1 MFQRIENCPSC
12 GSTELSNHMIV
23 QDHFFSKESFHLSK
37 CTQCSLIFTNPIPSE
52 SRLSYYYETEN
63 YLSHHDSNSALGL
76 VYKFLRH
83 INTKYKADIVR
94 KEHSTAKKLLDFGC
108 GTGTFLEHIRNHYAC
123 CGVELNEEARK
134 ITEIKGFPVYASIKE
149 INASTRFDLITLWH
163 VLEHIQ
169 PIHETIDLLR
179 KHLAKDGIMIIA
191 IPNVLSWDCQHFQ
204 EKWAAYDVPRH
215 LYHFSS
221 ESLKKLLRSHRIR
234 IRNQYPLKM
243 DSFYISLQSLKFQ
256 GKGFSPIR
264 AVLYGLQSNR
274 KGGITGDFSSN
285 IYICEKY

>member
-1 MFQRIENCPSC
+1 
-12 GSTELSNHMIV
+12 
-23 QDHFFSKESFHLSK
+23 
-37 CTQCSLIFTNPIPSE
+37 
-52 SRLSYYYETEN
+52 
-63 YLSHHDSNSALGL
+63 
-76 VYKFLRH
+76 LRH